1 MHRLCGRRSNVFV
14 TNDDRAGLQ
23 THDCCT
29 RHSCARKLAEAQACI
44 EGDRPMSQCTPDIT
58 SPLVQW
64 QAIPIAEWERIE
76 AVVTAAKAWVAYITE
91 GSGADNGKF
100 DRLVGAVR
108 ALDAA
113 AGGTSKGSEAN
124 RWAARFGAEQSRAER
139 AEADF
144 DEVKAEH
151 RDHLRMCDGRLDRL
165 KQANAALDR
174 VRALCEELHDTD
186 EIVTEAYDRLR
197 AALAP
202 TAGGAGDTE
211 EGR

>member
-1 MHRLCGRRSNVFV
+1 MTPEDVQAIREWSATGQWPRGTDVDETLIALCDALEAAWAERADPQHDALFL
-14 TNDDRAGLQ
+14 DRDYWRERAERAEAGLQ

-124 RWAARFGAEQSRAER
+124 
-139 AEADF
+139 
-144 DEVKAEH
+144 H
-151 RDHLRMCDGRLDRL
+151 
-165 KQANAALDR
+165 
-174 VRALCEELHDTD
+174 
-186 EIVTEAYDRLR
+186 IR
-197 AALAP
+197 AAIE
-202 TAGGAGDTE
+202 GDNQ
-211 EGR
+211 